1 MVIYPFIAWWFS
13 HEKCWFSSSQ
23 TVNVYQFAMRIYNPR
38 SHLVW
43 CCWWGGAKARFFE
56 PLAAIFSSAFMKS
69 DWLGI
74 GTIGTM
80 ELYIYIILWLSI
92 GEFHENP
99 SDELFHI
106 FQRGSR
112 HTTNQKCCDFLF
124 DKDMLPQKCLHR
136 MHQQA
141 AGRCR
146 HWICSVTN
154 HQTRSWTQAMEPPKN
169 AMAHVRRSFQ
179 TKICAWCRLKMKA
192 PYTLKLQ
199 QHFEGCV
206 LLRSGIP

>member
-80 ELYIYIILWLSI
+80 ELYIYIYIILWLSI
-92 GEFHENP
+92 GNFMKTQVTN
-99 SDELFHI
+99 SFI
-106 FQRGSR
+106 FFREVVGIPPTRSVVTSCLIRTCCHRNVYIECINKLPVVVGIEYAQSP
-112 HTTNQKCCDFLF
+112 TTKHVLEHKQWN
-124 DKDMLPQKCLHR
+124 PQKMPWPMLD
-136 MHQQA
+136 A
-141 AGRCR
+141 ASKPR
-146 HWICSVTN
+146 
-154 HQTRSWTQAMEPPKN
+154 
-169 AMAHVRRSFQ
+169 F
-179 TKICAWCRLKMKA
+179 
-192 PYTLKLQ
+192 
-199 QHFEGCV
+199 V
-206 LLRSGIP
+206 LGAA